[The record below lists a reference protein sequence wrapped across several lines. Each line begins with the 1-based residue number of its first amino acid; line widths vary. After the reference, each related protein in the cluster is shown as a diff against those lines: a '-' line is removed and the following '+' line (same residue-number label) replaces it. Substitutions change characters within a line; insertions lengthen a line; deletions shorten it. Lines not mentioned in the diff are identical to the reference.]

1 MKSRMFTGIGPPEF
15 ELVYDSEKP
24 DQGQMTITSFFNQ
37 WVSGNG
43 RKLQIPVRVS
53 HTKGGTK

>member
-1 MKSRMFTGIGPPEF
+1 MFTGIGPPEF

-43 RKLQIPVRVS
+43 RKLQIPVRVN